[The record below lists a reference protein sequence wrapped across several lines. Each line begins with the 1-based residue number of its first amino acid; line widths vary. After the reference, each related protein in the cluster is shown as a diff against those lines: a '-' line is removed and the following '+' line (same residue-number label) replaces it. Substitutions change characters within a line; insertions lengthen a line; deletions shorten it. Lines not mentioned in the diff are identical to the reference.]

1 MGNCIKLQKPVT
13 WVDDDDDFWESM
25 EHNKKDHGEV
35 FMAPVKEKGGCGRST
50 EVRIKISKKQLEE
63 LLRQDDGNGLPL
75 RQVLAGLLCYR
86 EGEWG
91 VSAPP
96 LMDIGIFSIIIIKKN
111 KENMCPVPVVGEGE
125 EQKTKEKYEA
135 APSAKHRNESH
146 CLLPML
152 ELLHELLINTNSTP
166 SQLLQPRPNLDLK
179 PGDHHSWK

>member
-75 RQVLAGLLCYR
+75 REVLAGL
-86 EGEWG
+86 
-91 VSAPP
+91 VSMHEPGKLHDQETHWRP
-96 LMDIGIFSIIIIKKN
+96 RLQSIP
-111 KENMCPVPVVGEGE
+111 EMPE
-125 EQKTKEKYEA
+125 
-135 APSAKHRNESH
+135 
-146 CLLPML
+146 
-152 ELLHELLINTNSTP
+152 
-166 SQLLQPRPNLDLK
+166 
-179 PGDHHSWK
+179 